1 MNRVE
6 LKKKLDSVMSQLLSE
21 KKVISPLDV
30 LLGVG
35 ILSAK
40 DLEDWRFGRVPYLEK
55 VCRANL
61 SVMTFIMK
69 EIKNY
74 ADGAGL
80 KPSHTGYVRWGTKG
94 KKVPLRFS
102 KSGDAKIE
110 AAYATH
116 YVVRTQRNVDGE

>member
-6 LKKKLDSVMSQLLSE
+6 LKKKLHSVMSQLLTE
-21 KKVISPLDV
+21 KKFISPVDV
-30 LLGVG
+30 LLGTG
-35 ILSAK
+35 ILSVK
-40 DLEDWRFGRVPYLEK
+40 DLDEWRFGRVPYLEK

-61 SVMTFIMK
+61 SAMSFIIK
-69 EIKNY
+69 EIKSY

-80 KPSHTGYVRWGTKG
+80 KPSQTGYVRWGTKG
-94 KKVPLRFS
+94 KKIPLRFS

-116 YVVRTQRNVDGE
+116 YVVRTRGAANE